1 MAYWMAPALPWEFG
15 RPLDVVEFYSGKARI
30 ASLAHLMGYE
40 SRAVDLEYD
49 VPPEGILLTLAY
61 QKGQVSIC
69 VGKLEWR
76 SSSEFIRNCFC
87 FEDTVEM

>member
-1 MAYWMAPALPWEFG
+1 MAPALPWEFG

-49 VPPEGILLTLAY
+49 VPPEGDSTHSGLP
-61 QKGQVSIC
+61 K
-69 VGKLEWR
+69 R
-76 SSSEFIRNCFC
+76 SSFDLCGEAGMVFLFGIHQELFSFK
-87 FEDTVEM
+87 DTVKR